1 MPGSRFATDGV
12 GVAVI
17 GDPLAVGTDADG
29 LGRWLLA
36 VSAGVLLPVQ
46 PVATRA
52 VATSM
57 VRAPV
62 RREGRLTRAAR

>member
-1 MPGSRFATDGV
+1 MPGSRFGTDGV

-17 GDPLAVGTDADG
+17 GDPLAVGTGLFDVPVAGVLAD
-29 LGRWLLA
+29 
-36 VSAGVLLPVQ
+36 SGVLLPVQ

-52 VATSM
+52 VATSA
-57 VRAPV
+57 VRTPV